1 MKHRY
6 VVKSDHIGGLSGDA
20 HDWAVYD
27 TQDKTYGTDE
37 AWPIAAFAKR
47 SDALAFRRM
56 KETK

>member
-6 VVKSDHIGGLSGDA
+6 IVKPDFLSGLSGDG

-27 TQDKTYGTDE
+27 TQDKEHGTDE
-37 AWPIAAFAKR
+37 EWPIAAFAKH